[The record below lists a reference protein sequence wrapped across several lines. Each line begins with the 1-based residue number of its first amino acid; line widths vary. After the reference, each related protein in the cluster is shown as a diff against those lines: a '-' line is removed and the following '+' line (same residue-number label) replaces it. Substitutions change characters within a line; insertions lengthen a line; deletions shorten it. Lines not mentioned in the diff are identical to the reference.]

1 MRLSLSDHSRMRT
14 GLSVYNVPEV
24 PDMTRRSFSR
34 TITVSLLLL
43 ILAPFGAAAKDF
55 NDYTIAHIDYPDWFK
70 ETFYDLDDDIAEAGK
85 EGKKGLMILFTTEG
99 CSYCARF
106 IDVSLGDPDLA
117 ARVQKD
123 FIAVGMEI
131 FDDKMMTSPDGESMP
146 IKAFAK
152 SRGAEFAPT
161 LLFFDTNGEQILRL
175 PGYQT
180 PERFGI
186 VLDYVAG
193 GHYRK
198 VSLRDYYSSLVAAA
212 KPQLKLIDDPLFI
225 SPPYNLA
232 PDNGKPT
239 MVLLEKNGCADCNA
253 FHKDVLTIDGV
264 RQSLAKFNVVRLDIE
279 DKTTE
284 ITLPDGKKT
293 TPATFYADSALSRV
307 PALLFYDESGKKA
320 LETDALVLESRM
332 MNSINY
338 TLDKAH
344 EKGWTYQ
351 RYARTKSIERSLQQQ
366 DGTAQ

>member
-1 MRLSLSDHSRMRT
+1 MCT
-14 GLSVYNVPEV
+14 GASVYTVPEV
-24 PDMTRRSFSR
+24 LDMIR
-34 TITVSLLLL
+34 TFLSHRTVATALLLL
-43 ILAPFGAAAKDF
+43 FASATAAAKDF

-70 ETFYDLDDDIAEAGK
+70 ETFYDLDDDIAEAGE

-123 FIAVGMEI
+123 FVAVGMEI
-131 FDDKMMTSPDGESMP
+131 FDDKMMTTPDGESMP

-161 LLFFDTNGEQILRL
+161 LMFFDTDGQRVLKL

-186 VLDYVAG
+186 VLDYVSG
-193 GHYRK
+193 GHYSK

-212 KPQLKLIDDPLFI
+212 KPELKLIDDPLFV

-253 FHKDVLTIDGV
+253 FHKDVLTIGQV
-264 RQSLAKFNVVRLDIE
+264 RQSLEKFNVVRLDIE
-279 DKTTE
+279 DNTTQ

-293 TPATFYADSALSRV
+293 TPVDFYADSAMSRV
-307 PALLFYDESGKKA
+307 PALMFYDDSGRKA

-332 MNSINY
+332 MNSVNY

-344 EKGWTYQ
+344 EKEWTYQ
-351 RYARTKSIERSLQQQ
+351 RYARTRAIERSLQQQ
-366 DGTAQ
+366 EASTQ

>member
-1 MRLSLSDHSRMRT
+1 
-14 GLSVYNVPEV
+14 
-24 PDMTRRSFSR
+24 MTRTSFPHQ
-34 TITVSLLLL
+34 IAIAALLLL
-43 ILAPFGAAAKDF
+43 LPFSFQAMAKDF
-55 NDYTIAHIDYPDWFK
+55 DDYTIAHIDYPDWFK
-70 ETFYDLDDDIAEAGK
+70 ETFYDLDDDIAEAAE

-106 IDVSLGDPDLA
+106 IDVSLGNPELA

-123 FIAVGMEI
+123 FVAVGMEI

-161 LLFFDTNGEQILRL
+161 LLFFDTDGQRVLRL

-186 VLDYVAG
+186 VLDYVSG
-193 GHYRK
+193 GHYNK
-198 VSLRDYYSSLVAAA
+198 VSLRDYYNSLVAAA
-212 KPQLKLIDDPLFI
+212 TPEVKLIDDPIFVP
-225 SPPYNLA
+225 PPYDLSTSN
-232 PDNGKPT
+232 DKPT

-253 FHKDVLTIDGV
+253 FHKDVLTLDNV
-264 RQSLAKFNVVRLDIE
+264 RQSLGKFNVMRLDIE

-284 ITLPDGKKT
+284 ITLPDGSKT
-293 TPATFYADSALSRV
+293 TPSAFYADSAMSRV
-307 PALLFYDESGKKA
+307 PALMFYDESGRKA

-344 EKGWTYQ
+344 EKEWTYQ
-351 RYARTKSIERSLQQQ
+351 RYARTRAIERSLQQQ
-366 DGTAQ
+366 ESSAQ